1 MELPAITQI
10 LTCQR
15 PASQSY
21 VQRCWQPT
29 CMLSRRLLTHW
40 FGTAKAVPWR
50 TEILG
55 QGTTWHNLLRVVW
68 NSVVNLEEV
77 TSVPVT
83 VCPLG
88 GFHLQRVLPC
98 LVLAYLVLPVQCTCK
113 H

>member
-29 CMLSRRLLTHW
+29 CMIKQETFDSLVWYST
-40 FGTAKAVPWR
+40 TVPWR

-68 NSVVNLEEV
+68 KQEV